1 MVDESLDDAKDRMN
15 GAIVA
20 LQGDLNSYRTGRAS
34 PTILDR
40 LVVEMYGSPLALNQL
55 ASVSVP
61 EPQQLLIKPYDTSS
75 VSAIEKAILKS
86 DLGLTPNSD
95 GRLIRLNIPPLTE
108 ERRKMLAKQVGKRVE
123 ESKISIRNVRRD
135 VQNDLRE
142 METEKMISEDE
153 ARAAHDRLQKLTD
166 EFVEKSDKAGK
177 SKEAELLKL

>member
-1 MVDESLDDAKDRMN
+1 MVEESLEDAKDRMN
-15 GAIVA
+15 GAITA

-40 LVVEMYGSPLALNQL
+40 LTIDMYGSPLSLNQL

-61 EPQQLLIKPYDTSS
+61 EPQQLLIKPYDASS

-108 ERRKMLAKQVGKRVE
+108 ERRRALAKQVSKRVE
-123 ESKISIRNVRRD
+123 DAKIAIRNVRRD
-135 VQNDLRE
+135 VQNDLRD
-142 METEKMISEDE
+142 MESEKMISEDE

-166 EFVEKSDKAGK
+166 EFVGKSESVGK
-177 SKEAELLKL
+177 SKEEELLKL